1 MLRRTLFALIV
12 ALCCFAGPAEDEAA
26 IRELEAKWDAA
37 NLSGDAEVLDKLF
50 ADKFIMTADDGTV
63 REKAEVIS
71 ALRARRISYSSA
83 HSDEVR
89 VILHGDTA
97 IVSGRWTG
105 SFTHNGKTTNLR
117 ERFTNVYVRL
127 SGQWRVVA
135 SHGSNIRVAP
145 AAAGV

>member
-1 MLRRTLFALIV
+1 MYRMLTRTILALIV
-12 ALCCFAGPAEDEAA
+12 TLCCFAGPAEDEAA

-83 HSDEVR
+83 HSDEIR
-89 VILHGDTA
+89 IILHGDVA

-117 ERFTNVYVRL
+117 ERFTNVYARL
-127 SGQWRVVA
+127 GGQWRVVA
-135 SHGSNIRVAP
+135 SHGSNIRTAQ
-145 AAAGV
+145 